1 MKEEVLLL
9 SAGFGTRL
17 GELTKE
23 IPKPLV
29 KVNDKSLIEMN
40 LEHLSRAG
48 YKKVFIN
55 THYKAD
61 KIVEFVSGG
70 EKWGL
75 EIEYS
80 HEDDILDTG
89 GALAKIANK
98 ITSENLL
105 IINSDIVIDNKFS
118 FSDFTDFHLNQNK
131 LASLVVKS
139 DPSLEINGQLGV
151 NKKNEINKFLDYGSK
166 QDYTAVFFTGISLL
180 SQDLFKKDFVT
191 IFKDKKFSLTKDI
204 FLNCLNS
211 NEILSA
217 YLMSSYWCDAGTPK
231 RLEQAKNYLNKI
243 L

>member
-29 KVNDKSLIEMN
+29 KVNDQSLIEMN

-48 YKKVFIN
+48 YRKVFIN

-61 KIVEFVSGG
+61 KIVEFVSDGT
-70 EKWGL
+70 KWGL

-89 GALAKIANK
+89 GALAKIADK
-98 ITSENLL
+98 ITSKNLL

-118 FSDFTDFHLNQNK
+118 FYDFTDFHLNQNS

-139 DPSLEINGQLGV
+139 DPNLEINGQLGI
-151 NKKNEINKFLDYGSK
+151 NKENEINKFLDYDSK

-180 SQDLFKKDFVT
+180 SQNLFKRDLIS

-211 NEILSA
+211 NEVLSA
-217 YLMSSYWCDAGTPK
+217 YLMSSYWCDAGTPE
-231 RLEQAKNYLNKI
+231 RLEQAKNYLSEV